1 MSSNRIIGTTIILGL
16 LCISATLAQEC
27 NWTGEWQT
35 IVGNEPMTLKQSGE
49 IVTGTYKTGENLA
62 YGGPLEGNV
71 SGNKLIGTAIGN
83 NGPFDFEFTISA
95 DCNSLKGKWRSGAA
109 WYDGW
114 DFTRISGPS
123 EPPKPPVGPETG
135 TIDLTGVWDCDDGGR
150 YYIRQSGDAIWW
162 LGEPSTNPGGWSN
175 VAEGTV
181 SDNTIKLDWSDVP
194 KGCTL
199 NKGTLVLNI
208 LSKDKLTATE
218 KSGGFGGSTWTRV
231 ASTTC
236 PSSTTT
242 TSGATTI
249 GTGTTITPPGN
260 QGLLN
265 PWEDPNVHQLIDEWL
280 LQADRCV
287 KKVYPGAYISK
298 WGWICGSTTT
308 ANIRCLTP
316 DHPADWDNY
325 HYLWYNNLLN
335 EYYSYSVR
343 DYVSLRQ
350 SGESFESLANGCKS
364 KENYGT
370 TKQVGSPL
378 GSTNAGSS
386 SSISGQVN
394 PFGSRKTE
402 SGSLRGDIYY
412 LPEGTSAL
420 PDFSSL
426 NPVGSI
432 YTKVLDIPQ
441 RSFTNGFP
449 GITDKFEWFAIRY
462 TGSFKVDREGDY
474 AFRLVSDDGSRL
486 FIDGNLIIDNDGTHP
501 PKSVSGNVY
510 LSNGMHQL
518 EVDFF
523 QGPREYLALQLF
535 WTPPSGSEVIANPEY
550 VQSSSS
556 IGSTTG
562 GTYVSP
568 NGKDM
573 YGKM

>member
-1 MSSNRIIGTTIILGL
+1 MSEGELMSSNRKIGITIILGVF
-16 LCISATLAQEC
+16 CISAVFAQEC
-27 NWTGEWQT
+27 NWAGEWQT
-35 IVGNEPMTLKQSGE
+35 IIGGEPMTLQQSGD
-49 IVTGTYKTGENLA
+49 IVTGTYKTGEYLA
-62 YGGPLEGNV
+62 YGGPIGGKV
-71 SGNKLIGTAIGN
+71 SGNKLIGTASGN
-83 NGPFDFEFTISA
+83 NGPFDFEFTISD
-95 DCNSLKGKWRSGAA
+95 DCNSIKGKFRSGA

-114 DFTRISGPS
+114 DFTRISGSS
-123 EPPKPPVGPETG
+123 EPPKPPETE

-150 YYIRQSGDAIWW
+150 YYIRQSGDAVWW

-175 VAEGTV
+175 VAKGTV
-181 SDNTIKLDWSDVP
+181 SDSTINLDWSDVP
-194 KGCTL
+194 KGCNL
-199 NKGTLVLNI
+199 NKGALVLNI

-242 TSGATTI
+242 I
-249 GTGTTITPPGN
+249 PPGN
-260 QGLLN
+260 QGSLN
-265 PWEDPNVHQLIDEWL
+265 PWEDPSVRQLIDEWL
-280 LQADRCV
+280 QQVDRCA
-287 KKVYPGAYISK
+287 KKAYPSTYIDK
-298 WGWICGSTTT
+298 WGRLCGDTGTT
-308 ANIRCLTP
+308 ILRCVLTP

-325 HYLWYNNLLN
+325 RYLWYNNKLSA
-335 EYYSYSVR
+335 YYAYSVR
-343 DYVSLRQ
+343 DYVRRRQ
-350 SGESFESLANGCKS
+350 SSESFESLFNGCKS
-364 KENYGT
+364 KENGDYGT

-378 GSTNAGSS
+378 GSNNTGSS
-386 SSISGQVN
+386 SSIGEQVKN
-394 PFGSRKTE
+394 PFGSTKND

-426 NPVGSI
+426 TPVGSI

-449 GITDKFEWFAIRY
+449 EVTDRFEWFAIRY
-462 TGSFKVDREGDY
+462 TGSFQVDREGDY

-486 FIDGNLIIDNDGTHP
+486 LIDDNMIIDNDGTHP

-510 LSNGMHQL
+510 LSKGIHRI

-535 WTPPSGSEVIANPEY
+535 WTPPGGSEAIANPEY
-550 VQSSSS
+550 VLSSSN
-556 IGSTTG
+556 IRPTTE

-568 NGKDM
+568 DGKDM